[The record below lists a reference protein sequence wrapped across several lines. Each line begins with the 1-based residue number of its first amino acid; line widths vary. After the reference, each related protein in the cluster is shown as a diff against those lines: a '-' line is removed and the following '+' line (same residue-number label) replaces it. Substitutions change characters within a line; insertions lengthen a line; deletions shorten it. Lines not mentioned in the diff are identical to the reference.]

1 MPKKQE
7 EERAANEVPESDR
20 DYYLERRYPA
30 FGNLCPRD
38 IASRAAKERI
48 DAGYG
53 VGPLK
58 NAVYLDFSRAV
69 SEQGKNKVAE
79 KREGLG

>member
-1 MPKKQE
+1 
-7 EERAANEVPESDR
+7 
-20 DYYLERRYPA
+20 
-30 FGNLCPRD
+30 LCPRD

-58 NAVYLDFSRAV
+58 NAVYLDFYRAIN
-69 SEQGKNKVAE
+69 EQGKK
-79 KREGLG
+79 